1 VSTPHIVRVDAI
13 DFCFRPMTWDFA
25 TDRAADIDANWHK
38 RRAANPQLYNGK
50 VLLMRDIA
58 LSEATLFGTCF
69 AVDYK
74 AFLAWHDMGHPTDA
88 KNLFAMAA
96 LRSADGAYM
105 LGEMAP
111 WTANAGQI
119 YFPCGTPD
127 LNDITADTLDL
138 EGSALREL
146 AEETGLGPSEATPVS
161 GWTIVFDGALV
172 ACVKAM
178 RTQLS
183 AAELIIRAKTF
194 FAREKNPELTQL
206 MSIFDAADMCAQ
218 MPNFIRAYLRDALL
232 RD

>member
-1 VSTPHIVRVDAI
+1 VSAPHIARVDAI
-13 DFCFRPMTWDFA
+13 DFRFRPMTWDFA
-25 TDRAADIDANWHK
+25 TDHGADIDANWQK

-50 VLLMRDIA
+50 VLLMRDIT
-58 LSEATLFGTCF
+58 LSEATLFGMCF

-96 LRSADGAYM
+96 LRSVDGAYM

-127 LNDITADTLDL
+127 LNDITGNTLDL

-146 AEETGLGPSEATPVS
+146 AEETGLAPPDATLVF
-161 GWTIVFDGALV
+161 GWTIVFDGALI
-172 ACVKAM
+172 ACVKEM

-183 AAELIIRAKTF
+183 AAELTIRAKTF
-194 FAREKNPELTQL
+194 FATEKKPELTRL
-206 MSIFDAADMCAQ
+206 VPVFGPDAISDQ
-218 MPNFIRAYLRDALL
+218 MPAFMQAFLRRAFAVA
-232 RD
+232 